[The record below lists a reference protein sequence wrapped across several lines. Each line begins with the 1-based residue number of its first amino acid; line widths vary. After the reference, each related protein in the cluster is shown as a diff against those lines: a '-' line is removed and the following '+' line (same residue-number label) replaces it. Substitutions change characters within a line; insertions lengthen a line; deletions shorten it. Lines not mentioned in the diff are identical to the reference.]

1 MIPTVPTVP
10 SRKLAAQAR
19 MSDSYAN
26 RLSKGVD
33 YGVCG
38 LPELYDTDED
48 LEIKLQRL
56 VDLVRAS
63 KFTVVHT
70 GAGW

>member
-1 MIPTVPTVP
+1 
-10 SRKLAAQAR
+10 
-19 MSDSYAN
+19 MSDNYAN

-38 LPELYDTDED
+38 LPEEYDDDED
-48 LEIKLQRL
+48 LGIKLQRL

-63 KFTVVHT
+63 KYTVVHT

>member
-1 MIPTVPTVP
+1 
-10 SRKLAAQAR
+10 